1 MIDSGCGP
9 NRVFKISELS
19 RLITNQLIP
28 TNNKSAVNLARV
40 CRHLEEPVLSI
51 LWATQS
57 SLRTLL
63 DVLPEENW
71 RRGLME
77 LCAIDANVVRGL
89 DLQFGRSDA
98 EVPRVISVRDL
109 GGSITRDLEQG
120 PTLCVLDARAPLG
133 LDVWPCG

>member
-40 CRHLEEPVLSI
+40 CRHLEEPVLST

-57 SLRTLL
+57 SLHTLL
-63 DVLPEENW
+63 EVLPEENW
-71 RRGLME
+71 DYNYPELGGRAVRVLGLLLE
-77 LCAIDANVVRGL
+77 E
-89 DLQFGRSDA
+89 SDA
-98 EVPRVISVRDL
+98 
-109 GGSITRDLEQG
+109 GTQG
-120 PTLCVLDARAPLG
+120 YSSS
-133 LDVWPCG
+133 